1 MALQISA
8 TNPEHPAL
16 LLDLP
21 WQLPLEE
28 WPEEYLVP
36 LPRGISRHVVR
47 YARAG
52 TEVVAVKELAERPA
66 LREYELL
73 RTLDRLGIP
82 AVDPLAVVTGRADAP
97 ASPLEPVLIT
107 RHLAGSM
114 PYRSM
119 FETTCGPRTVHR
131 LMDALAVLLVRLHLA
146 GFAWGDCSLSNTL
159 FRRDAG
165 AYAAYLVDAETGEV
179 HPQLTSTG
187 QREYDIDLARV
198 NISGEL
204 LDLEA
209 AGCAAPLGGPD
220 RVRRREICARYTRAV
235 DELTRDVGLPGGQA
249 PLHRPADPAAERP
262 RLRRRRD
269 ADRALLERRHG
280 HRSCR
285 RSSTPGHHQR
295 QLLRLTGL
303 DTEENQARRLLNDL
317 ESWMATQEDYAP
329 GDPLG
334 ARPEVLAHRW
344 VRDVFRPTVRAVPQ
358 ELRGPWTRPSS
369 TTGCWNT
376 AGTCRARAARHRPG
390 RRRSRTTSRTSCPR
404 YAGRAAAADGR
415 HRTPRSEAARLR
427 PAAPPP
433 PGRARGA
440 WTPWA
445 TEPIRAPTA
454 ERCARRPTTIS
465 WAPAGHRE
473 QHLARTAHLDVL
485 GHRHVGEPL
494 QPRLQRFRERLL
506 LVRFQS
512 ACLVERAS
520 ASRGCR

>member
-28 WPEEYLVP
+28 WPEHYLVP

-73 RTLDRLGIP
+73 RGLDRMNIP
-82 AVDPLAVVTGRADAP
+82 AVDPLAVVTGRTDEAGE
-97 ASPLEPVLIT
+97 PLESVLIT
-107 RHLAGSM
+107 RHLGGSM

-119 FETTCGPRTVHR
+119 FETTMRPATMHR

-179 HPQLTSTG
+179 HPQLSTG
-187 QREYDIDLARV
+187 QREYDLDLARV

-209 AGCAAPLGGPD
+209 SGALHPSVDPIEFGT
-220 RVRRREICARYTRAV
+220 EICERYTRLWQ
-235 DELTRDVGLPGGQA
+235 ELTRTSVYPAGKHHYIDRRIRRLNDLGFDV
-249 PLHRPADPAAERP
+249 AEM
-262 RLRRRRD
+262 RLAHSSNGDTVTFVPKVVD
-269 ADRALLERRHG
+269 A
-280 HRSCR
+280 
-285 RSSTPGHHQR
+285 GHHQR

-317 ESWMATQEDYAP
+317 ESWMATQDDYAP
-329 GDPLG
+329 GGPPHS

-344 VRDVFRPTVRAVPQ
+344 VRDVFRPTVRAIPPD
-358 ELRGPWTRPSS
+358 LRGSMDPAELYHELLEHRWYLSE
-369 TTGCWNT
+369 
-376 AGTCRARAARHRPG
+376 RAQHDIDLDTVVRDYVTNILPKE
-390 RRRSRTTSRTSCPR
+390 PI
-404 YAGRAAAADGR
+404 
-415 HRTPRSEAARLR
+415 
-427 PAAPPP
+427 APPP
-433 PGRARGA
+433 PSDAAGPGA
-440 WTPWA
+440 QAGGTTA
-445 TEPIRAPTA
+445 T
-454 ERCARRPTTIS
+454 
-465 WAPAGHRE
+465 
-473 QHLARTAHLDVL
+473 
-485 GHRHVGEPL
+485 GEG
-494 QPRLQRFRERLL
+494 
-506 LVRFQS
+506 
-512 ACLVERAS
+512 A
-520 ASRGCR
+520 